1 MIILG
6 AALIGVLM
14 GLWTAKRRGGK
25 TLDLLHYAAGYAI
38 AFALIGLIAT
48 VIIGRAVL

>member
-6 AALIGVLM
+6 AAVFGVLL
-14 GLWTAKRRGGK
+14 GLWSAKRRGGK
-25 TLDLLHYAAGYAI
+25 TLDLLHYAAGYGI

-48 VIIGRAVL
+48 VILSRTLF